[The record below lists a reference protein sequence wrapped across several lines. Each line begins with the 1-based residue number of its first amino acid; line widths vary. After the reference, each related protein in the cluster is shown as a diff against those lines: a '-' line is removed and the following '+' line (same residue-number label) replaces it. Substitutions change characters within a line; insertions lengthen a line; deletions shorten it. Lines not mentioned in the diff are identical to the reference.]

1 VHVDTRWIVAVKQAA
16 EAEGRVLTT
25 FVGKPPLRD
34 TAPSFPQLFRMGT
47 AQNFVTAQFA
57 TVREGSEGT
66 FTAKTGPE
74 RVVI

>member
-1 VHVDTRWIVAVKQAA
+1 MSRKSGINHIRRKTPVKRFRAVY
-16 EAEGRVLTT
+16 L
-25 FVGKPPLRD
+25 
-34 TAPSFPQLFRMGT
+34 SPQSKRMGT

-57 TVREGSEGT
+57 TVWEGSEGT